1 MMKDKLAVHRQ
12 IEEENRRKL
21 EAWKENTM
29 VREMIGPMPKME
41 AENMLRYFKAA
52 ASFMLEIEL
61 VEFEDDLIYHSRYT
75 SWNDEQ
81 TKWIIEQIKKELAE
95 RKVA

>member
-1 MMKDKLAVHRQ
+1 ML
-12 IEEENRRKL
+12 
-21 EAWKENTM
+21 TT
-29 VREMIGPMPKME
+29 REMIGPMPKME

-52 ASFMLEIEL
+52 AIFMLEIEL
-61 VEFEDDLIYHSRYT
+61 AEFENDLIFHGRYT

-81 TKWIIEQIKKELAE
+81 TRWIIEQIKKELEE